1 MAERRAIERN
11 GRRVVN
17 ESEMMGNGS
26 KSAPGSLSTE
36 IEVAFRAYDQE
47 VALSNIRVGCVLGM
61 VLMPLGVV
69 LDQMVYPDMVREFL
83 ALRLASSVL
92 IGIFLALVTTRIGQA
107 HYRLFGLIL
116 LLIPASFIAVMIAWT
131 EGAASPYYAGL
142 NLVLLVVAFVLR
154 WTFRESLVAVLLLL
168 VLYLAACVAHGP
180 LLTSSPGTVEGL
192 MGEVA
197 AVEPGGV
204 ETQAEVQSQGLFFN
218 NLYFLVLTGIIVV
231 TGNHFLGAL
240 RFREFASRYELD
252 RNRQELEE
260 SYRKLK
266 ELDQIKSR
274 FFANISHELRTP
286 LTLLL
291 APLESLMHRH
301 EASLSVETRE
311 LLRTMHANGMR
322 LLKLI
327 NDLLDLV
334 RLDSGVL
341 QMRPEPVAV
350 GDLLRG
356 LASAVAPVAREKE
369 IQIQVD
375 VASGLGTFLLDR
387 DMIEKAILNL
397 LFNAI
402 KFTPA
407 RGRITLQAS
416 QSKEELILR
425 VADTGIGISP
435 VALSRVFDRFWQ
447 GDASSR
453 RKHQGA
459 GIGLALVK
467 ELTEA
472 NGGRVTVESREG
484 DGTTFTLWLP
494 CLTQDTALL
503 RKAQPSRTRAQEDEW
518 LANLYRRAEL
528 SPATLATRA
537 ENRVLEAPGAMDRP
551 LVLVA
556 DDEPDMRRFLDSE
569 LRGDFRLQEA
579 TDGLQALEAAVRL
592 RPDVILLDMMMPE
605 KDGLEVCRELR
616 QREETRNIPII
627 MLTARVDEETKLA
640 ALSHGANDFLL
651 KPFSTTELYVRVRNL
666 VAAHQLQKRLARQ
679 NVLLTDALQQLKD
692 MQSQLVQVEKLT
704 SLGRLSAGIIHEIN
718 NPLNFVATGLYAL
731 RGKQKLLSTDQQD
744 EYREILDDIEEG
756 ITRVRNIVSDLRT
769 FTFPNAAPTDEVY
782 LAETVEA
789 AFRFLSHE
797 CDERVRVIRDVPTT
811 LVVNANRNKLVQV
824 LVNLLQNAL
833 DALKTKSEV
842 SGIREI
848 EVRGEEMPGEVWL
861 RLRDNGMGIEP
872 AILDRIF
879 DPFFTTKEVGQGM
892 GLGLS
897 ISYRIVKDAGGR
909 IEVRSDPGKFTE
921 FILVFPNI
929 TCTATVPTAD
939 NAH

>member
-1 MAERRAIERN
+1 MQRN
-11 GRRVVN
+11 DRPV
-17 ESEMMGNGS
+17 GNKSDMRETGT
-26 KSAPGSLSTE
+26 KSATSSMPTE
-36 IEVAFRAYDQE
+36 IAVAFRAYDQQ

-61 VLMPLGVV
+61 VLMPLGVI
-69 LDQMVYPDMVREFL
+69 LDYMVYPLMVREFL
-83 ALRLASSVL
+83 DLRLASSVL
-92 IGIFLALVTTRIGQA
+92 IGMFLALVTTRIGQA
-107 HYRLFGLIL
+107 HYRVFGLIL
-116 LLIPASFIAVMIAWT
+116 LLIPASFIAVMIART

-142 NLVLLVVAFVLR
+142 NLVLLVMGFVLR
-154 WTFRESLVAVLLLL
+154 WTFREGLVAVLLVL

-180 LLTSSPGTVEGL
+180 LLTPSREAIDGVMVGAGHLSTGLVEPEGL
-192 MGEVA
+192 GQ
-197 AVEPGGV
+197 
-204 ETQAEVQSQGLFFN
+204 QAEVQSQGLFFN

-240 RFREFASRYELD
+240 RYREFASRYELD

-260 SYRKLK
+260 SNRKLK

-301 EASLSVETRE
+301 EASLSLEMRD

-341 QMRPEPVAV
+341 QMRPEPVVV

-356 LASAVAPVAREKE
+356 LASAVAPIAREKE
-369 IQIQVD
+369 IQIHVD

-407 RGRITLQAS
+407 GGQVTLHAS
-416 QSKEELILR
+416 QSEDELILR
-425 VADTGIGISP
+425 VVDTGIGISQ

-494 CLTQDTALL
+494 CRTPDTALL
-503 RKAQPSRTRAQEDEW
+503 RNAQAPGSRAQEDEW

-528 SPATLATRA
+528 APATIATRA
-537 ENRVLEAPGAMDRP
+537 ETRVLESPGAVDRP
-551 LVLVA
+551 LVLIA
-556 DDEPDMRRFLDSE
+556 DDESDMRRFLDSE
-569 LRGDFRLQEA
+569 LRGDFRLQQA

-616 QREETRNIPII
+616 EREETRNIPII

-679 NVLLTDALQQLKD
+679 NGLLTDALQQLKD

-718 NPLNFVATGLYAL
+718 NPLNFVATGVYAL
-731 RGKQKLLSTDQQD
+731 RGKQRLLSTDEQD
-744 EYREILDDIEEG
+744 DYREILDDIEEG

-769 FTFPNAAPTDEVY
+769 FTFPNAAPTDEVC

-833 DALKTKSEV
+833 DALKTKSVV
-842 SGIREI
+842 SEPPEI
-848 EVRGEEMPGEVWL
+848 EVRGEETSGEVRL
-861 RLRDNGMGIEP
+861 LLRDNGMGIEP

-897 ISYRIVKDAGGR
+897 ISYRIVRDAGGR

-921 FILVFPNI
+921 FILVFPNP
-929 TCTATVPTAD
+929 TCTANVPTAV

>member
-1 MAERRAIERN
+1 M
-11 GRRVVN
+11 
-17 ESEMMGNGS
+17 
-26 KSAPGSLSTE
+26 GSLPAE
-36 IEVAFRAYDQE
+36 IAVAFRAYDQQ

-69 LDQMVYPDMVREFL
+69 LDYMVYPLMVKEFL
-83 ALRLASSVL
+83 GLRLASSVL
-92 IGIFLALVTTRIGQA
+92 IGMFLALVTTRMGRA
-107 HYRLFGLIL
+107 HYRVFGLIL
-116 LLIPASFIAVMIAWT
+116 LLIPASFIAVMIART

-168 VLYLAACVAHGP
+168 ALYLTACVAHGP
-180 LLTSSPGTVEGL
+180 LWAPPAATVDSG
-192 MGEVA
+192 MGVA
-197 AVEPGGV
+197 GNLSAWAVEPGGLGYP
-204 ETQAEVQSQGLFFN
+204 AEVQSQGLFFN
-218 NLYFLVLTGIIVV
+218 NLYFLALTGIIVV
-231 TGNHFLGAL
+231 TGNHFLGLL

-252 RNRQELEE
+252 RNRRELEA
-260 SYRKLK
+260 SNRKLK

-291 APLESLMHRH
+291 APLESLMHRQ
-301 EASLSVETRE
+301 ETGLTMEMRE
-311 LLRTMHANGMR
+311 LLRTMHENGLR

-341 QMRPEPVAV
+341 QIRPEPVSV

-369 IQIQVD
+369 IQVR
-375 VASGLGTFLLDR
+375 VELASGLGTYLLDR

-407 RGRITLQAS
+407 GGQVALRAS
-416 QSKEELILR
+416 QSGDELIVG
-425 VADTGIGISP
+425 VADTGIGIGP
-435 VALSRVFDRFWQ
+435 EALSRVFDRFWQ

-484 DGTTFTLWLP
+484 RGTTFTLWLP
-494 CLTQDTALL
+494 CRTPETSFL
-503 RKAQPSRTRAQEDEW
+503 RDKQAPRNQADEEEW

-528 SPATLATRA
+528 SPATLVPRR
-537 ENRVLEAPGAMDRP
+537 EVRELEAREAVDRP

-556 DDEPDMRRFLDSE
+556 DDESAMRRFLDSE
-569 LRGDFRLQEA
+569 LRGDFRLHEA
-579 TDGLQALEAAVRL
+579 ADGVQALEAALRL
-592 RPDVILLDMMMPE
+592 RPDVVLLDMMMPE

-616 QREETRNIPII
+616 EREETRNIPII

-640 ALSHGANDFLL
+640 ALSRGANDFLL

-666 VAAHQLQKRLARQ
+666 VAAHQLQKRLAQQ
-679 NVLLTDALQQLKD
+679 NELLTGALKQLKET
-692 MQSQLVQVEKLT
+692 QSQLVQAEKLT

-718 NPLNFVATGLYAL
+718 NPLNFAATGLYAL
-731 RGKQKLLSTDQQD
+731 RGKQRFLADAEQD
-744 EYREILDDIEEG
+744 EYREILDDIDEG
-756 ITRVRNIVSDLRT
+756 ITRVRDIVSDLRT
-769 FTFPNAAPTDEVY
+769 FTFPNAAPTDEVR
-782 LAETVEA
+782 LAETVEVA
-789 AFRFLSHE
+789 LRFLSHE
-797 CDERVRVIRDVPTT
+797 WDQRIRKVRDVSDA
-811 LVVNANRNKLVQV
+811 VVVRANRNKLVQV

-833 DALKTKSEV
+833 DALKTKPFEPGATPQIEIRGEV
-842 SGIREI
+842 TSD
-848 EVRGEEMPGEVWL
+848 EVRLHV
-861 RLRDNGMGIEP
+861 RDNGPGIEP
-872 AILDRIF
+872 TDLDRIF

-897 ISYRIVKDAGGR
+897 ISYRILEEAGGR
-909 IEVRSDPGKFTE
+909 IEVRTGAGEFTE
-921 FILVFPNI
+921 FILVFPKP
-929 TCTATVPTAD
+929 A
-939 NAH
+939 